1 MQWAEKG
8 NGFSPSHHQQLFWAE
23 GRQCLLEFYTLAQA
37 RVLSFVPAQ
46 PFGYAISRWVQLL
59 NLGERIKKAGHGQK
73 GTGDDMFVLRVC
85 GVSIG

>member
-8 NGFSPSHHQQLFWAE
+8 NGFSLSHHQQLFWAE

-46 PFGYAISRWVQLL
+46 PSSYAVSRWVQLL
-59 NLGERIKKAGHGQK
+59 DLGERLMKAGHGWQ
-73 GTGDDMFVLRVC
+73 GTGDGMYVQRVC
-85 GVSIG
+85 